1 MSRVSV
7 EKFLSHNAENICRGT
22 LLCCVSEKF
31 RQRRRLWIRDG
42 TIRILRRIFFVS
54 VPKNTVGDPFSL
66 SIISGIKKYW
76 MRGWCGGM
84 SRFSVENFLS
94 HSAEKR
100 LGEPFSHSSV
110 LGIEKVWISGGGGR
124 KGVSQVSV
132 ESFLSHNAEI
142 FSGGTLQCCVSV
154 FQKNSGSKKSY
165 GYQVFPS
172 KVFCLNL
179 PKNFVE
185 ETSVLCFKNFPGA
198 KKFMDKRG
206 GGVSRFST
214 ESFLSQLAKKFRR
227 GNLCAVFQKIS
238 CSQIVFG

>member
-1 MSRVSV
+1 MGLSGFYV
-7 EKFLSHNAENICRGT
+7 EF
-22 LLCCVSEKF
+22 
-31 RQRRRLWIRDG
+31 
-42 TIRILRRIFFVS
+42 FFVS

-66 SIISGIKKYW
+66 SIIPGIEKYW

-84 SRFSVENFLS
+84 SRFSVGNFLS

-110 LGIEKVWISGGGGR
+110 LGIEKVWISGGGR

-206 GGVSRFST
+206 GGSIKIFHRKFFVST
-214 ESFLSQLAKKFRR
+214 
-227 GNLCAVFQKIS
+227 CQKIS
-238 CSQIVFG
+238 